1 MKEEFTLTEGFRKK
15 SIVLNF
21 SNKLKKECLEKPLR
35 LMHVCGTHE
44 NSIAKFGIREL
55 LPENLTVIAGPGC
68 PVCVCPVQDIEA
80 AKHLALNKGL
90 ILVTFGDMMMVP
102 TPNGSLMDVR
112 AEGGDI
118 RMAYSP
124 FDVIEIAKA
133 NPGRD
138 VVFFAVG
145 FETTACGVA
154 SLFKEDLPENLSFLV
169 SHRLIPPALDLL
181 LKSGE
186 IEIDGLILPGH
197 VSAVIGLVDYIPI
210 IEQYKLPAVAVGFEP
225 VDVMMGLSALLEQIR
240 GGKAVCENSYT
251 RAIREEGNPLA
262 KKAMEDAFDISDAH
276 WRGIGAIPGSGF
288 KLKERFKEKDARL
301 KYDIPFDE
309 GAQEMNP
316 GCSCH
321 KVMLGKIEPDECPLF
336 SKTCTPDKPLGPC
349 MVSFEGTCKTWY
361 RYRREVGS
369 H

>member
-1 MKEEFTLTEGFRKK
+1 
-15 SIVLNF
+15 
-21 SNKLKKECLEKPLR
+21 
-35 LMHVCGTHE
+35 MHVCGTHE

-80 AKHLALNKGL
+80 AKHLALNKGV
-90 ILVTFGDMMMVP
+90 ILVTFGDMMKVP

-124 FDVIEIAKA
+124 FDVVGIAQA
-133 NPGRD
+133 NPEKD

-154 SLFKEDLPENLSFLV
+154 SLFKEELPENLSFLV

-197 VSAVIGLVDYIPI
+197 VSTVIGLVDYIPI

-225 VDVMMGLSALLEQIR
+225 VDVMMGLSALLEQIK
-240 GGKAVCENSYT
+240 GGKALCENSYT

-276 WRGIGAIPGSGF
+276 WRGIGVIPGSGF
-288 KLKERFKEKDARL
+288 NLKERFKEKDARL
-301 KYDIPFDE
+301 KFDIPFDY
-309 GAQEMNP
+309 GMQEMNP

-336 SKTCTPDKPLGPC
+336 SKTCSPDNPLGPC